1 MVLWVCKEAGD
12 LEEYQDLRKESRR
25 LEKEYIETRVLL
37 VDAKAALRTDPENEE
52 FKVMVERFRNRLE
65 ELEVMAPRF
74 SSEVPLGLILRSHY
88 KMV

>member
-1 MVLWVCKEAGD
+1 MVLWVCKEAGG

-37 VDAKAALRTDPENEE
+37 LDAKAALRTDPENEE
-52 FKVMVERFRNRLE
+52 FKVMVERLRNRLE
-65 ELEVMAPRF
+65 ELEGMAPRF